1 MIMMTIA
8 AIVIIIIILSYLSC
22 DGFTTIILYLPQGSI
37 AILCYSSLLSI
48 TSNEGEREHFVYVQL
63 LTEQI
68 QLLCQDDDGERL
80 SIRPTGICEAITG

>member
-1 MIMMTIA
+1 MIVMTIA

-22 DGFTTIILYLPQGSI
+22 DGFTTIILYLPQGSVTV
-37 AILCYSSLLSI
+37 LCYSLLSI
-48 TSNEGEREHFVYVQL
+48 TRNEGEREHFVYVQL